1 MQAAVEHIKQQ
12 IHNHLDFLL
21 DQDCLSQDRRTQFDA
36 LLDDIKP
43 PHAQDAA
50 VLKPDTQQ
58 QAEPGKYNALMREKL
73 LEADLLAKITDRIPF
88 FPAALSDILGEGSK
102 DLATALT
109 VSLSQSKWRLC

>member
-12 IHNHLDFLL
+12 IHNQLDFLRE
-21 DQDCLSQDRRTQFDA
+21 QNCLSETGRGQFDA

-43 PHAQDAA
+43 PHAQDTT
-50 VLKPDTQQ
+50 VLKTDTQQ
-58 QAEPGKYNALMREKL
+58 EAEPGKYNALMREKL

-109 VSLSQSKWRLC
+109 VSLSYFERCMC